1 MLFSNCILSV
11 KIKKMNHW
19 SIRCIYSLNMLF
31 FFRLEKVDLPYRKIF
46 LLIPCYN
53 SFYYLARIKQSNTK
67 SEVLQR
73 FTIKKLSEI
82 TSMQFNYI
90 SYFSLAPYIVVWSTV
105 KTRKMRYLFGWRA
118 INYEGAHCKVY
129 YIWKLSSNLTCF
141 IQKGDNLSSAA
152 SNFK

>member
-1 MLFSNCILSV
+1 MINKMYLLFECVIFVQARTTHIS
-11 KIKKMNHW
+11 
-19 SIRCIYSLNMLF
+19 
-31 FFRLEKVDLPYRKIF
+31 IF
-46 LLIPCYN
+46 LLIICYN
-53 SFYYLARIKQSNTK
+53 SIYYLARINQFNAV
-67 SEVLQR
+67 SEMLQR

-105 KTRKMRYLFGWRA
+105 ETSNMRCLFGWRA

-141 IQKGDNLSSAA
+141 IQKGDNLLSAT